1 MLFHD
6 VSALSGTT
14 GPSGYDIQ
22 QDDPETPQ
30 LFLTQLRT
38 IQNNAY
44 ICGRL
49 ASPASN
55 FLVSDISLTGEV
67 ALGMVA
73 GLGGQKTY

>member
-1 MLFHD
+1 MLFHE
-6 VSALSGTT
+6 VSALSGTK
-14 GPSGYDIQ
+14 GPSTYDVQ
-22 QDDPETPQ
+22 QDDPRNTQ

-38 IQNNAY
+38 IQNIAY
-44 ICGRL
+44 ICKRL

-55 FLVSDISLTGEV
+55 FLVSDISLTDEV